1 VIARYLIATATMQ
14 SINFAGLLKP
24 VYQYLDP
31 FFILVGGLVGLQY
44 ALDRRASTAGVRST
58 QKSWNNNLEPW
69 LYPQSGRVYT
79 EQ

>member
-1 VIARYLIATATMQ
+1 MQ
-14 SINFAGLLKP
+14 SITFAGPLKL

-31 FFILVGGLVGLQY
+31 FFILVGGLAGLQY
-44 ALDRRASTAGVRST
+44 ASDRRASTAGVRST

-69 LYPQSGRVYT
+69 LCPQSGRVYT